1 MKLAI
6 GCDEAGLEL
15 KNVLVKFLQEQTSV
29 PVEITD
35 FGVNS
40 PDPVDYPDIAVAVA
54 EAVSNHQADR
64 AILICGTGIGMSITA
79 NKVPGVRAA
88 QAHDVYS
95 AERARKSNDAQVLTM
110 GAGDRAGLAKKIV
123 EAWLPSEFAGGL
135 DARCRRWRK

>member
-15 KNVLVKFLQEQTSV
+15 KNALVKFLQEQTSV

-88 QAHDVYS
+88 QASHISSLPSRPSSRCENQAAVGV
-95 AERARKSNDAQVLTM
+95 ASND
-110 GAGDRAGLAKKIV
+110 
-123 EAWLPSEFAGGL
+123 
-135 DARCRRWRK
+135 RKRSHSR

>member
-64 AILICGTGIGMSITA
+64 AILICGCEADRHLTRRRE
-79 NKVPGVRAA
+79 VR
-88 QAHDVYS
+88 
-95 AERARKSNDAQVLTM
+95 E
-110 GAGDRAGLAKKIV
+110 G
-123 EAWLPSEFAGGL
+123 E
-135 DARCRRWRK
+135 